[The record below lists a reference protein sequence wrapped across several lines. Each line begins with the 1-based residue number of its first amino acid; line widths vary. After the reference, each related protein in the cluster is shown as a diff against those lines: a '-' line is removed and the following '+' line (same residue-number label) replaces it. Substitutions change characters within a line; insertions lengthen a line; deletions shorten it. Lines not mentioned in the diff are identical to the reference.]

1 MKRILLFL
9 SILVSRQNVTRRA
22 SCSNPALQ
30 FVAVGSWGDD
40 KHVNPQVCLC
50 VRVCVLVCVCLC
62 VCVRACVSHANPQLH
77 VFRGWGGDGSALA
90 SLTTAGSVVSL
101 LLCVR
106 RSRLPSCVCFVHYF
120 GAQIQPAAVRVRG
133 GCGSGPA
140 RELRCFGRERDAAA
154 AGCVAR
160 PASYWTSAKTFSFFC
175 SFWRLG
181 CVGWLDVTA
190 VNIPHEMLQ
199 RWRARIAAHRVQVRL
214 FPPKSNSASAPPVQI
229 FRPHWKAH
237 DFEINHILLIDV
249 ITIQH
254 QIRTI
259 VASQV
264 LPVTVAAVR

>member
-1 MKRILLFL
+1 M
-9 SILVSRQNVTRRA
+9 
-22 SCSNPALQ
+22 
-30 FVAVGSWGDD
+30 G
-40 KHVNPQVCLC
+40 
-50 VRVCVLVCVCLC
+50 VCVCVF
-62 VCVRACVSHANPQLH
+62 VCVRACVRVCHANPQLH

-106 RSRLPSCVCFVHYF
+106 RSRFPSCVRFTHNF

-160 PASYWTSAKTFSFFC
+160 PASSWTSAKTLSLFC
-175 SFWRLG
+175 FFWRLG

-190 VNIPHEMLQ
+190 VNIPHECCSAGVHASPPTVCKSVCSRQNQIRRQ
-199 RWRARIAAHRVQVRL
+199 RLLSSL
-214 FPPKSNSASAPPVQI
+214 FDRTGKHTVLKS
-229 FRPHWKAH
+229 
-237 DFEINHILLIDV
+237 NHILMIDF

-254 QIRTI
+254 KIRTI